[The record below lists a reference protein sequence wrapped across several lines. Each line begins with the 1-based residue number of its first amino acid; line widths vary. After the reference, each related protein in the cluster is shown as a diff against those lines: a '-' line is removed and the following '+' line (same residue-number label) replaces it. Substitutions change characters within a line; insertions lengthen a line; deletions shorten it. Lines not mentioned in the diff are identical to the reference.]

1 MAQLIRSGR
10 AVDAETQ
17 RRGESAASDNRSL
30 TVAALNQRLGPA
42 RVSKWY
48 ARQHTGRIAHGSL

>member
-1 MAQLIRSGR
+1 MAQLMRNGR

-17 RRGESAASDNRSL
+17 RRGEFAASNNRSL
-30 TVAALNQRLGPA
+30 TVAALNQHFGAA
-42 RVSKWY
+42 RISKRY